1 MQLKQDVFSH
11 VKELYCTVER
21 GYQDGLVWQYLDNV
35 FENLTTA
42 LNMTTC
48 MRIIGNNLIDVAL

>member
-21 GYQDGLVWQYLDNV
+21 GYQDGLVCQYLDNV

-42 LNMTTC
+42 LNMTTY
-48 MRIIGNNLIDVAL
+48 MYAYNRK